1 MHTDKTSRKNATFDE
16 RAKLALHKCRH
27 IAVMLALTG
36 EERFEMSVH
45 GKGPLM
51 GKMPGDLWQK
61 FANMRLLFAYM
72 YAQPA
77 KKLLFMGG
85 EFGQWAELSHESSLE
100 WHLLQYESHTRFCRN
115 GLRN

>member
-51 GKMPGDLWQK
+51 GKMPGDLWRK

-85 EFGQWAELSHESSLE
+85 EFGQWADGLMKAVWNGTCSNMNHIPV
-100 WHLLQYESHTRFCRN
+100 CRN